1 MPQEP
6 SAFVGGHWSADIE
19 SLRLRAALRR
29 EELEL
34 LPGFDA
40 LGYDPHVKTLS
51 HADNRVD
58 DAGIGGVDPD
68 AANEGLIDLYGV
80 DREGLEESQTRIPGT
95 EIIERQLYAHLLQG
109 PQHGRSGFDVL

>member
-1 MPQEP
+1 MHS
-6 SAFVGGHWSADIE
+6 SAGTRSTEIE

-40 LGYDPHVKTLS
+40 LGHDPHVKTLS
-51 HADNRVD
+51 HADNRID

-68 AANEGLIDLYGV
+68 AVNEGLIDWYATLAP
-80 DREGLEESQTRIPGT
+80 SAFTRFTT
-95 EIIERQLYAHLLQG
+95 EKN
-109 PQHGRSGFDVL
+109 S